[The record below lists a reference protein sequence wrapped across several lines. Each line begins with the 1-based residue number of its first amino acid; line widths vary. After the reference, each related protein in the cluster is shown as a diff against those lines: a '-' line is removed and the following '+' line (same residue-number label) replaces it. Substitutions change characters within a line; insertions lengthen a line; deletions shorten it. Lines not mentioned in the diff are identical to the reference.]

1 MVDKDE
7 QLKMTSAEIDAA
19 LDECIKKLK
28 KIKCELNSIADYL
41 EAIITSASFI
51 VWPVG
56 RMIKL
61 AVVRIRR
68 EADRL

>member
-41 EAIITSASFI
+41 EAINTSAFI